1 MNETTNV
8 DAIHNLVTLLL
19 KDMTVSTRPFY
30 KQRRNGYLVLSLR
43 EPVQKFPGL
52 ESGGGFA
59 GSLACVSSSLRELT
73 THSPKGSQQSTVLN
87 QQWVGVLS
95 CYLLANIHSHW
106 TFQCC
111 QFGGYGAASHIVFL

>member
-59 GSLACVSSSLRELT
+59 GMCIFLFTGINNSLSKGFT
-73 THSPKGSQQSTVLN
+73 TIHSPEPA
-87 QQWVGVLS
+87 VGWRS
-95 CYLLANIHSHW
+95 FLLPS
-106 TFQCC
+106 
-111 QFGGYGAASHIVFL
+111 G